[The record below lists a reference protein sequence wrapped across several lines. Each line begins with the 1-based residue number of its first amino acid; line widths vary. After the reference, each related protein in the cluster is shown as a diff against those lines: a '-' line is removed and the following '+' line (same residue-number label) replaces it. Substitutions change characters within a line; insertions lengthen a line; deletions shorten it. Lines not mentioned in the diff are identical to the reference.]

1 MRKRER
7 WIYRPDPEL
16 EDSALWAISME
27 RVGGAAARW
36 SAGVVDVVS
45 VVLWWRCRSA
55 VAAAFPIV
63 QSAP

>member
-45 VVLWWRCRSA
+45 VVQWRQHFPSLK
-55 VAAAFPIV
+55 AFPRLD
-63 QSAP
+63 

>member
-36 SAGVVDVVS
+36 SAGVVDEG
-45 VVLWWRCRSA
+45 RRSGDA
-55 VAAAFPIV
+55 KAAGRRG
-63 QSAP
+63 